1 MDSALLLPKETE
13 QPIRVIRRASF
24 FGSNAVPERPKMIR
38 RRGST
43 GRMLSQDDKD
53 KSTSQPKCFVE
64 EVVPEG
70 CLVKTRTN
78 KTASRSAVFAE
89 EVALGE
95 CLAKKKINANSQQLL
110 VGLLVGEV
118 ALEGCLAK
126 KSVVIITI
134 QYPEIVAGVPLLL
147 DLACARHLHK
157 MNWWTCFLAIV
168 LTDRKP
174 TGWRRTARAI
184 SSKICPTITKAHPK
198 KFWWKCPKTWIKHTI
213 ANFNAKS
220 FRRNHTNSTEII
232 PQPSA
237 LKSNNG
243 WRDPILKSCWLWKNK
258 FKITKIRFRSS
269 KKQRPDRS
277 YNSIS

>member
-53 KSTSQPKCFVE
+53 KSTSQPRMLRRR
-64 EVVPEG
+64 G
-70 CLVKTRTN
+70 STGRMLVKTRTN

-95 CLAKKKINANSQQLL
+95 CLAKKKINANIQQLL

-157 MNWWTCFLAIV
+157 MN
-168 LTDRKP
+168 
-174 TGWRRTARAI
+174 
-184 SSKICPTITKAHPK
+184 
-198 KFWWKCPKTWIKHTI
+198 
-213 ANFNAKS
+213 
-220 FRRNHTNSTEII
+220 
-232 PQPSA
+232 
-237 LKSNNG
+237 
-243 WRDPILKSCWLWKNK
+243 
-258 FKITKIRFRSS
+258 
-269 KKQRPDRS
+269 
-277 YNSIS
+277 